1 MNQKK
6 IKVTLKTPE
15 ESFEYNVLGY
25 INEDRTEVSYIEK
38 DEEKTFTSFNYRN
51 NVLKRD
57 NNNIYME
64 YDFDRSRGKVFFK
77 EFNKELVVDL
87 KVKNFEKTEESIS
100 VEYLNNGD
108 LCTYNLLIVR

>member
-1 MNQKK
+1 M
-6 IKVTLKTPE
+6 IL
-15 ESFEYNVLGY
+15 
-25 INEDRTEVSYIEK
+25 I
-38 DEEKTFTSFNYRN
+38 
-51 NVLKRD
+51 
-57 NNNIYME
+57 
-64 YDFDRSRGKVFFK
+64 